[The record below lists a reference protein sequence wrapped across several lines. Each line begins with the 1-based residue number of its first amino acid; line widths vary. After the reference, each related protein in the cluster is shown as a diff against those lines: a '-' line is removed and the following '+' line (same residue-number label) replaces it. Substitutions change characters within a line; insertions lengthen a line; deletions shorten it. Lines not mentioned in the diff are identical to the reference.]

1 MNEKEV
7 IKTHITTLQALMI
20 AFLGAIF
27 GVFGYVIIHID
38 EGFSKMQTIL
48 GVPSCAFLI
57 VGFAWTG
64 FLYVKFT
71 KKLKRM

>member
-27 GVFGYVIIHID
+27 GIIGYLIAHID
-38 EGFSKMQTIL
+38 DDFSRLKIISGFSAFVFLVL
-48 GVPSCAFLI
+48 GLALVI
-57 VGFAWTG
+57 
-64 FLYVKFT
+64 FLYFKLT
-71 KKLKRM
+71 KLERI

>member
-27 GVFGYVIIHID
+27 GIIGYLIAHID
-38 EGFSKMQTIL
+38 DDFSKLKIISGFSAFVFLVL
-48 GVPSCAFLI
+48 GLALVI
-57 VGFAWTG
+57 
-64 FLYVKFT
+64 FLYFKLT
-71 KKLKRM
+71 KLERI